1 MRLNRRS
8 LMLAGSMLP
17 LATLSLANAQSS
29 TPDAS
34 PVSGESGSR
43 MQTMLSYL
51 PGGLLDQRLEVT
63 WVDLESQV
71 AALSSSTGEG
81 MDPLELIAQSQF
93 GNMPQFFQH
102 SEVLGDDIGFTTVDI
117 LQATSCGL
125 PPSFTQIFE
134 LAIPAA
140 DLPAVWEQS
149 GYEKLEN
156 DLGEYWSLGPDL
168 EFDLSHPVQRVAMA
182 SLNHVAILN
191 DHTIAFSSNEQLLEW
206 VMSAAAGEGPG
217 LYAELEPI
225 AVGVPA
231 DAVSAWFVEGA
242 NLEFTGVEGQG
253 PSTEQMN
260 EKIEKMLADSDEAVG
275 PMPVIRTISIGTTA
289 GAARREDL
297 NVEDA
302 AVWIALETDE
312 SDQAEQAG
320 AVVEWRMANFIS
332 IMTAAPFADIVG
344 PVEVEV
350 MSDSVVRIS
359 ARGEAALGARFFQM
373 LMNRDV
379 LPFAWVSEES

>member
-102 SEVLGDDIGFTTVDI
+102 SEVLGDHIGFTTVDI
-117 LQATSCGL
+117 LQAASYGL
-125 PPSFTQIFE
+125 PPSFTQVFE

-140 DLPAVWEQS
+140 DLIAVWEQS
-149 GYEKLEN
+149 GYKKLET

-191 DHTIAFSSNEQLLEW
+191 DHTIAFSSNKQLLEW
-206 VMSAAAGEGPG
+206 VMSAAAGESPG

-231 DAVSAWFVEGA
+231 DAVGAWFVEGA
-242 NLEFTGVEGQG
+242 SVEFTGVEWRG
-253 PSTEQMN
+253 PSDERLD
-260 EKIEKMLADSDEAVG
+260 EIIEKMLADSDEAVG
-275 PMPVIRTISIGTTA
+275 PMPVIRTVSTGTTA
-289 GAARREDL
+289 GASRQEDL
-297 NVEDA
+297 HVEDA
-302 AVWIALETDE
+302 SAWIALETDE
-312 SDQAEQAG
+312 AEMAEQAG
-320 AVVEWRMANFIS
+320 AVVEWRLANFTS
-332 IMTAAPFADIVG
+332 MLNAAPFAELIG

-350 MSDSVVRIS
+350 VSDSVVRIS